1 MAQMEKNLFHNS
13 INSLFLLIG
22 ELLQENENV
31 EIDLVE
37 YGKIQSINRQIMYA
51 PLNKLKPGGFQ
62 GK

>member
-1 MAQMEKNLFHNS
+1 MFHNS

-31 EIDLVE
+31 EIDLAE

>member
-1 MAQMEKNLFHNS
+1 MLHNS
-13 INSLFLLIG
+13 INSLFLMIG
-22 ELLQENENV
+22 ERLEKNENV
-31 EIDLVE
+31 EIDLAE